1 MERNHPLFAV
11 LGRVGI
17 SKTDLQVITSR
28 KAVISILSD
37 PEAELDGKIEAW
49 LKSVGVNL
57 EGFKTQL
64 ATFWKRTREG
74 NDRTTKGGTL

>member
-1 MERNHPLFAV
+1 MQSNHPLFKV

-28 KAVISILSD
+28 KAVISILGD
-37 PEAELDGKIEAW
+37 PDAEMDEKIESW

-57 EGFKTQL
+57 EGFKEQL
-64 ATFWKRTREG
+64 ATFWKWTKQG

>member
-37 PEAELDGKIEAW
+37 PEAELDEKIEAW

>member
-17 SKTDLQVITSR
+17 SKTDLQAMTSR
-28 KAVISILSD
+28 KAVISILGD
-37 PEAELDGKIEAW
+37 PDAEMDEKIESW

-57 EGFKTQL
+57 EGFKKQL

>member
-1 MERNHPLFAV
+1 MQSNHPLFAV

-17 SKTDLQVITSR
+17 SKTDLQVMTSR

-37 PEAELDGKIEAW
+37 PEAKIDEKIETW

-57 EGFKTQL
+57 EGFKKQL
-64 ATFWKRTREG
+64 ATFWKWTKQG